1 MANIYAY
8 KYTPFCNSLKK
19 HKILQKLKCNK
30 DIVTTHSDKDDSVVN
45 LNRDEYIKRFTKTYL
60 WFIKLKKILL

>member
-19 HKILQKLKCNK
+19 HNFFKLKCNK
-30 DIVTTHSDKDDSVVN
+30 DIVTTHSDKDDSVVI

-60 WFIKLKKILL
+60 